1 MANNLNIY
9 KQEAERRKRE
19 EEERLRRMDLGSES
33 GEAEERNIRG
43 DMAAQRPYNEKQQNA
58 RRRNYEEAEE
68 ARLRQMD
75 LGSASG
81 EAEERNIRGEMNQDY
96 RRKQNAVL
104 RNQYMKNRYGSNWQR

>member
-1 MANNLNIY
+1 MAN
-9 KQEAERRKRE
+9 RKTRE
-19 EEERLRRMDLGSES
+19 EEARLRQMDLNSKT
-33 GEAEERNIRG
+33 GEDEERNIRG
-43 DMAAQRPYNEKQQNA
+43 EMAAQRPYNDRQMAA
-58 RRRNYEEAEE
+58 RQRNYEQRQAEEE
-68 ARLRQMD
+68 ARLRRMD